1 MTSANASPPA
11 HDVVGPITR
20 TVEVACLVA
29 AALLLLVHG
38 VRLITRLELTWW
50 LPAVIAAAGA
60 AADLVSGL
68 VHWTADTWG
77 RESLPVVGRRFLRP
91 FRVHHINPH
100 DFLRR
105 DFIDCNGDVAM
116 LVLPMLTAALLIPL
130 DSTWN
135 EVAAVFLVS
144 LAAWTLP
151 TNQVHQWAHMP
162 DPPRLVAWLQRRGVI
177 LSREAHREH
186 HASPY
191 VVNYCIATGWCNT
204 WLTRRRVF
212 ARLERTIFRVTG
224 MLPRADEQ
232 EFATGL
238 IRGTLSPGPPYTLA
252 RGDPD
257 APLRSRGSLASARS
271 RRL

>member
-1 MTSANASPPA
+1 VTSTHYAPPA
-11 HDVVGPITR
+11 HDSVGPITR
-20 TVEVACLVA
+20 TVEVVCLIA

-38 VRLITRLELTWW
+38 FRLVRVLKLTWW
-50 LPAVIAAAGA
+50 LPVVIAGAGA
-60 AADLVSGL
+60 TADLLSGL

-77 RESLPVVGRRFLRP
+77 RESLPVLGRRFLRP

-116 LVLPMLTAALLIPL
+116 FVLPMLAASFLIPVGTGSGDL
-130 DSTWN
+130 T
-135 EVAAVFLVS
+135 AVFLVS

-162 DPPRLVAWLQRRGVI
+162 DPPRPVAWLQRHGVI

-191 VVNYCIATGWCNT
+191 VVNYCIATGWCNA
-204 WLTRRRVF
+204 WLTKRRVF
-212 ARLERTIFRVTG
+212 TRLERIISRVTG
-224 MLPRADEQ
+224 MLPRADEDA
-232 EFATGL
+232 FATEV
-238 IRGTLSPGPPYTLA
+238 RATA
-252 RGDPD
+252 REDR
-257 APLRSRGSLASARS
+257 RSASA
-271 RRL
+271 